1 MTGGMMRLICPNC
14 GAQYEVPAEVIPEG
28 GRDVQCSDCGHTW
41 FQTGA
46 SDDPVLPD
54 EAQSADTETEM
65 DAPSGDVAGEPG
77 ATEPATLSP
86 DMWADDFEDEA
97 EEVDKAAPPQPPRR
111 SLDPGVADLL
121 REEAEREVRVRSAEG
136 LESQQEL
143 GLESAEHDDTAS
155 RRARIARERMARIR
169 NQDAGAEIA
178 AGTTSA
184 GVGAA
189 GSRKEML
196 PDIEEI
202 NSTLR
207 ASSESRA
214 LETPQG
220 TLKEG
225 GSGFARGFF
234 SMLLVMVI
242 LIAIYVM
249 APQIKDAV
257 PGLSDAVNAYVGQ
270 IDALRVWF
278 AGVTQDLLAWLDG
291 MSSEANPQ

>member
-1 MTGGMMRLICPNC
+1 MRLICPNC

-41 FQTGA
+41 FQGDATDA
-46 SDDPVLPD
+46 PVLADEMPNAPEPADNDARNDASSGDAPD
-54 EAQSADTETEM
+54 EP
-65 DAPSGDVAGEPG
+65 DAAAS
-77 ATEPATLSP
+77 ATLSP
-86 DMWADDFEDEA
+86 DTWADDFEDEA

-111 SLDPGVADLL
+111 SLDPSVADLL
-121 REEAEREVRVRSAEG
+121 REEAEREARVRSAEG

-143 GLESAEHDDTAS
+143 GLEAAQHDDAAS

-178 AGTTSA
+178 AGTTAA

-189 GSRKEML
+189 GTRNAAL

-207 ASSESRA
+207 AGSDAQA

-220 TLKEG
+220 TLKDS

-234 SMLLVMVI
+234 AMLLLMVV

-270 IDALRVWF
+270 IDALRIWF

>member
-1 MTGGMMRLICPNC
+1 MRLICPNC

-41 FQTGA
+41 FQA
-46 SDDPVLPD
+46 DSSDDPVLSD
-54 EAQSADTETEM
+54 EAQPAPKPADAEVET
-65 DAPSGDVAGEPG
+65 DAPSGDAAGTPE
-77 ATEPATLSP
+77 AVDPATLSP
-86 DMWADDFEDEA
+86 DTWADEFEDEA

-121 REEAEREVRVRSAEG
+121 REEAEREARVRSAEG

-143 GLESAEHDDTAS
+143 GLEAAQHDDAAS

-169 NQDAGAEIA
+169 NQDAGVEIA
-178 AGTTSA
+178 AGTTAA

-189 GSRKEML
+189 GTRNAAL

-207 ASSESRA
+207 AGSDAHA

-220 TLKEG
+220 TLKDG

-234 SMLLVMVI
+234 SMLLLMVV
-242 LIAIYVM
+242 LIGIYVM

-270 IDALRVWF
+270 IDALRVWLS
-278 AGVTQDLLAWLDG
+278 GVSQDLLAWLDG